1 MEVLAAVEV
10 TASSL
15 LVDLLWKRFFRVVAS
30 VEAEVDVE
38 VQTKI
43 ESELAVLLEVAP
55 RLFEG

>member
-1 MEVLAAVEV
+1 MAVGV